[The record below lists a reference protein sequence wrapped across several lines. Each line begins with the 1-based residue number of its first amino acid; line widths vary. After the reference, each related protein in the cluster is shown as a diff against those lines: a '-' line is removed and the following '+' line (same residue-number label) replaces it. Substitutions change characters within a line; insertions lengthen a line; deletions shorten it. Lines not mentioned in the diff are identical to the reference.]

1 MTVTDFARSFLTFR
15 IDWTLKPSQTSS
27 HKPPFTLNS
36 ARIQIESSCKIR
48 DRQSGH
54 ERLFALGAACKTE
67 FVGVDKGMWTR
78 PNADFCI
85 ILSADSYLILK
96 SWDQNSKG
104 VMRYPAS
111 LGEQP
116 ERQSGRVSDTYERV
130 AINLRSWPARQL
142 YSREAIVKA
151 TLADEPLIGRC
162 AFRLHE
168 RYDISID
175 FPIKTMNANER
186 DWVYQ
191 ADTGPLLFPDM
202 SADGQPWIDS
212 FHLAYIAF
220 NRADYAEFI
229 VQAPTPLSE
238 SVSVNHYSRVVQM
251 STENSVFSAGQAR
264 PCLSSSSLAAASSG
278 LALPTTWRGP
288 AAASSCWR
296 RGGSALA
303 RARGPAASSPGTS
316 GTGPASW
323 RARSAC
329 VSIAN
334 SRRSLA
340 LTVIHSKPWAA

>member
-1 MTVTDFARSFLTFR
+1 MTATDFARSFLTFR

-54 ERLFALGAACKTE
+54 ERLFVLGAACKTE

-85 ILSADSYLILK
+85 ILSADSTLILK
-96 SWDQNSKG
+96 SGDQNSKG

-142 YSREAIVKA
+142 DSPEAIV
-151 TLADEPLIGRC
+151 
-162 AFRLHE
+162 
-168 RYDISID
+168 ID
-175 FPIKTMNANER
+175 FPIKTMNANEPY
-186 DWVYQ
+186 WVYQ

-238 SVSVNHYSRVVQM
+238 SVSVNHYSRIVQM
-251 STENSVFSAGQAR
+251 STENRVFSAGQA
-264 PCLSSSSLAAASSG
+264 AHA
-278 LALPTTWRGP
+278 
-288 AAASSCWR
+288 
-296 RGGSALA
+296 
-303 RARGPAASSPGTS
+303 
-316 GTGPASW
+316 
-323 RARSAC
+323 
-329 VSIAN
+329 
-334 SRRSLA
+334 
-340 LTVIHSKPWAA
+340 